1 MKAVEKTLAMLA
13 LPRRSYYVICSSER
27 WRPCPWRRSIWNG
40 LRSEL
45 ARLLL
50 LLDEGLLK
58 GRFQQLQKPASTAA
72 QQSPAV
78 VARDANIIP
87 EEMCEYAQVHLRF
100 MPPKAAKTDN
110 S

>member
-1 MKAVEKTLAMLA
+1 MKVVEKTLAMLA

-78 VARDANIIP
+78 VARDANFFVFLKGTK
-87 EEMCEYAQVHLRF
+87 EEKSLV
-100 MPPKAAKTDN
+100 
-110 S
+110 